1 MNSALHCSQ
10 TTWPVES
17 MEARWNRRKKK
28 RKGEGLTYGGCN
40 RWLCYWGRQA
50 VALVVCSGSSP
61 FSSPFYFSLSVVLYF
76 FFFVLL
82 FLCPFFSSLL
92 SLLYP
97 PFCSPRLPCI
107 YRWKQGRDMVGAD
120 TMLSPHD
127 CPRRHVSS
135 VYPTRGRP
143 RVSST

>member
-28 RKGEGLTYGGCN
+28 KEGGRADL
-40 RWLCYWGRQA
+40 RWLQPLA
-50 VALVVCSGSSP
+50 VLLETTGSSTGGLQW
-61 FSSPFYFSLSVVLYF
+61 FFSLFLSVLLLSLCCPLF